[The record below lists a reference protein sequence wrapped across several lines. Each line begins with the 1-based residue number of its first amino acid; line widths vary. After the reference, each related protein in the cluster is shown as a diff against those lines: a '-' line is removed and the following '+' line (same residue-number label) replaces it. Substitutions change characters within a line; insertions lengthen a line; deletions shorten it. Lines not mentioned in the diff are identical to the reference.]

1 MISLLNICEK
11 LNELLNTNKT
21 NYAYKIYSES
31 ELHRTPKRVGNKVEQ
46 VLEGI
51 ATIISSSIVP
61 VQGLKFG
68 TQTIAVEIAVPI
80 DTREMEDVSIG
91 IENIVERYKQDI
103 NTLVSEPISY
113 TIDKYVVT
121 MTGTLADV
129 GEQEQQSSI
138 GLMIPIS
145 FTITLNYFLNGLN
158 SLNQKLHYENEEIKF
173 TSLSIGRT
181 VIQDGGA
188 FSTTEGVSKNYVQ
201 TTALSIELTLPATT
215 DSEFCGKFRE
225 FIRKGTSESF
235 NITYDDNGT
244 EENYKMIFLTSN
256 LQAQGVDNVGYTI
269 TLAEAL

>member
-91 IENIVERYKQDI
+91 IENILRGFDS
-103 NTLVSEPISY
+103 T
-113 TIDKYVVT
+113 
-121 MTGTLADV
+121 
-129 GEQEQQSSI
+129 
-138 GLMIPIS
+138 
-145 FTITLNYFLNGLN
+145 FL
-158 SLNQKLHYENEEIKF
+158 I
-173 TSLSIGRT
+173 
-181 VIQDGGA
+181 
-188 FSTTEGVSKNYVQ
+188 
-201 TTALSIELTLPATT
+201 
-215 DSEFCGKFRE
+215 
-225 FIRKGTSESF
+225 
-235 NITYDDNGT
+235 
-244 EENYKMIFLTSN
+244 
-256 LQAQGVDNVGYTI
+256 
-269 TLAEAL
+269 